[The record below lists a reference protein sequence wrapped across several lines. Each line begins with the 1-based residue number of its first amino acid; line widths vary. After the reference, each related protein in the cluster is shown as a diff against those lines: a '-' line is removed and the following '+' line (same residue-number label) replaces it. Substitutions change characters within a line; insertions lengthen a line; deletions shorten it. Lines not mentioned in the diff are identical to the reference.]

1 MMVVEEECELML
13 GKKVTK
19 DIYCSFLSGLIFN
32 VTSSGELSL
41 VYPTELLTLFIIS
54 QEALSFQGRICN
66 FVFICVIICSMSVSL
81 PRRQAP

>member
-1 MMVVEEECELML
+1 MMVEEEECELML

-19 DIYCSFLSGLIFN
+19 DIYSSFLSGLIFN
-32 VTSSGELSL
+32 GTSSGGLSL

-66 FVFICVIICSMSVSL
+66 FVFICVIICSTSLSL

>member
-32 VTSSGELSL
+32 GTSLGGLSL

-66 FVFICVIICSMSVSL
+66 FLFICVIICSMSLSF